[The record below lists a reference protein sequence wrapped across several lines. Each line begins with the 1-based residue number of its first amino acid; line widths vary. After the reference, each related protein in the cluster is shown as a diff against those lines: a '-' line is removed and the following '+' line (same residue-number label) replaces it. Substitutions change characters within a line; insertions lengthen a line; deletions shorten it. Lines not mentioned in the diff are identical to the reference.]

1 MAKELK
7 IRITGDSSGLQD
19 GADDG
24 MKILKGFGSKVSAWG
39 VASGELLA
47 SGIKSGLET
56 LGGMLQ
62 QGIASAMEAEASSDK
77 LAARLGIFNPE
88 MQKELGEVAGRLYG
102 NAYGESIGDVNDAI
116 GRVFADGLVPEDVT
130 NEQLESITGKV
141 MDLATAFDQDLGA
154 VTRGVSNLMRNDLA
168 PDAESALDIV
178 TRGFQQGADKSEDF
192 MDTLNEY
199 SVQFK
204 KLGIDG
210 ATATGLLVQ
219 GLNAGARDGDKV
231 ADAFKEFSIRAINGS
246 TLTAESFQALGFD
259 ADEMAQRIG
268 AGGES
273 ARAGLDEVLDGLK
286 NIEDPVKRAQIAVGL
301 FGTQSEDLGDALWA
315 LDLDTAAKGLGHIA
329 GAAERTGQILN
340 DNTRTKIEA
349 FKRQALQGMADV
361 AERYVIPA
369 FEDLFAWGQKVAD
382 LFKSGGWQAALGEVG
397 GKLTQ
402 AWLAASDWLYTT
414 ALPAIGR
421 FLVEVGKKFGTW
433 VTETAVPYLAENL
446 PIWLDTFTSWYNS
459 TAAPWLRD
467 RMIDAA
473 KKLGE
478 WIADAAIYLKDNLP
492 GWIASFADWYYG
504 TALPWLAE
512 KTSELAQKFGDWVD
526 DAAVRLLEKLP
537 GWIGS
542 FTEWFVGTA
551 LPWLTDKTA
560 ELQSKMVDWVAD
572 AAVDLAAKLPE
583 WLNAFKNW
591 ATNEALPGMVSFG
604 KDILRKL
611 GEGVVGANS
620 LLFDTGVQVVAGL
633 IRGLESMG
641 GELAA
646 AARNVVASNIPGPVR
661 DLLGISSPS
670 KVFHEIGVQTA
681 QGLAGGML
689 AGSGLVQSAATRMA
703 GAAITSPRLPGYTP
717 VELSGGQAAAGG
729 WQQQQLLAVVQLD
742 GRTFVNA
749 TNRPAEFERRA
760 GQ

>member
-7 IRITGDSSGLQD
+7 IRITGDSSGLKKGTD
-19 GADDG
+19 EGEG
-24 MKILKGFGSKVSAWG
+24 ILMKFGSRVSAWS
-39 VASGELLA
+39 VATGTLLA
-47 SGIKSGLET
+47 DGIKTGLSAVGGFLGDSIGAATDINETISKVGVLFGDAAGEIEAFAKTAAVGLGQSQQQAMDAAATFATFGKGAGLSGSQLADFSIDLASLASDMASFNNTSPEQAIEAIGAALRGESEPIRAYGVLLDDATLRQKALE
-56 LGGMLQ
+56 LGITSTTKDALTPQ
-62 QGIASAMEAEASSDK
+62 QKVLAAQAAIFEQTTAAQGDFARTSDGLANQQRILGAQVDNLKARIGQGLLPVVQDIVSWANTKLIPAFSK
-77 LAARLGIFNPE
+77 LA
-88 MQKELGEVAGRLYG
+88 
-102 NAYGESIGDVNDAI
+102 DVWVPRFSTAI
-116 GRVFADGLVPEDVT
+116 KVLTSGFKNFADGRTTGGVFGFF
-130 NEQLESITGKV
+130 EQVGIYIGRTV
-141 MDLATAFDQDLGA
+141 AWFQ
-154 VTRGVSNLMRNDLA
+154 NL
-168 PDAESALDIV
+168 I
-178 TRGFQQGADKSEDF
+178 
-192 MDTLNEY
+192 
-199 SVQFK
+199 
-204 KLGIDG
+204 
-210 ATATGLLVQ
+210 
-219 GLNAGARDGDKV
+219 
-231 ADAFKEFSIRAINGS
+231 
-246 TLTAESFQALGFD
+246 
-259 ADEMAQRIG
+259 
-268 AGGES
+268 
-273 ARAGLDEVLDGLK
+273 
-286 NIEDPVKRAQIAVGL
+286 GL
-301 FGTQSEDLGDALWA
+301 F
-315 LDLDTAAKGLGHIA
+315 
-329 GAAERTGQILN
+329 R
-340 DNTRTKIEA
+340 
-349 FKRQALQGMADV
+349 
-361 AERYVIPA
+361 
-369 FEDLFAWGQKVAD
+369 
-382 LFKSGGWQAALGEVG
+382 SGGWKAALLEVG
-397 GKLTQ
+397 KTL
-402 AWLAASDWLYTT
+402 ANVWLAAADWLYTT

-604 KDILRKL
+604 EDILRKL

-703 GAAITSPRLPGYTP
+703 GAAVVTPRLPGYTP
-717 VELSGGQAAAGG
+717 VELSGGQAAGG

-742 GRTFVNA
+742 GRTFINA
-749 TNRPAEFERRA
+749 TNRPAEYERRA